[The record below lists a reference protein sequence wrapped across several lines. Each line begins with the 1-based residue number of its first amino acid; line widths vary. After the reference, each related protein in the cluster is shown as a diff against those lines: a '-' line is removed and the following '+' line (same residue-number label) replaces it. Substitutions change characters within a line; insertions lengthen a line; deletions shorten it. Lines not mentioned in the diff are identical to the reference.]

1 MLNINKVRRIVKA
14 QFGLSV
20 PSGNPYITTNGLA
33 IPGNSIT
40 QQNLPGTDY
49 GAEFRNMAKQ
59 IMAPT
64 NKLIDFNAK
73 MGDLFSLKLQNK
85 RNNSRAM
92 TQMDT
97 NETTTPKDTSPS
109 LDQLFQRLGG
119 WNTASQAVDLANNL
133 LFSKQHSKDS
143 AVTTGLN
150 NSWNTGAKIVSM
162 FNPGL
167 GFAMGVGSLVA
178 NTARSLGTGTDQQ
191 TGFDKFGDST
201 IGQLSGIGLI
211 NGALGR
217 KTRDFSADKATIEQV
232 GGSYGGTVRNINE
245 ASEKAGKKYG
255 LFSSGKRKQ
264 ANRFIDKTESQQSA
278 MTNIAENASDLS
290 SIAANMSDLNHMQ
303 YGFNLNGG
311 YDQRYMRA
319 AKFGAKLKRV
329 KRINFHKQGGEIVG
343 AINLDNWQPVITEAV
358 EQFENG
364 GELEWTP
371 VITFKDGGEIQKNR
385 TIEQLIEY
393 AKQQNPRFIQRLS
406 EPVRF
411 IEWEENGKKY
421 NGTHLLGYEFDGNNW
436 YVFPSIQ
443 EINGELKRF
452 TDPFEALDSAKKNNN
467 FLIMSKDEAKLFTES
482 GEDKDGNLY
491 GYKAG
496 WPEFFKFQKGGKT
509 EQEKDSQVTETTQ
522 KNIIPEGALH
532 AHKHH
537 MENADNLTKKG
548 IPVVDNE
555 GEQQAEIEKNEIIFT
570 LEVTKKLE
578 ELYSKYYDYEYS
590 QKEKDEV
597 AIEAGKLL
605 VEEILFNTEDRTSLI
620 EQIQV

>member
-1 MLNINKVRRIVKA
+1 MLNKNINKVRRIAKA
-14 QFGLSV
+14 RFGLSI
-20 PSGNPYITTNGLA
+20 PSGNPYMTTNGLA

-40 QQNLPGTDY
+40 QQNLLGTDY
-49 GAEFRNMAKQ
+49 GAEFRNRAEQ

-64 NKLIDFNAK
+64 NNLIDFNAK
-73 MGDLFSLKLQNK
+73 MGDLFSLKLQND
-85 RNNSRAM
+85 RNTSRAIA
-92 TQMDT
+92 QMNT
-97 NETTTPKDTSPS
+97 NGITTPKSTSPS
-109 LDQLFQRLGG
+109 LQQSFQRLGG
-119 WNTASQAVDLANNL
+119 WNTASQAVDLANSL
-133 LFSKQHSKDS
+133 LFSKQYSEDS
-143 AVTTGLN
+143 AITIGLN
-150 NSWNTGAKIVSM
+150 NLWNTGAKIVSTV
-162 FNPGL
+162 NPL
-167 GFAMGVGSLVA
+167 FGFAMEAGSLVA

-191 TGFDKFGDST
+191 TDFDKFGDST

-211 NGALGR
+211 NGMFGK
-217 KTRDFSADKATIEQV
+217 KTRDFSANKATIEQV

-264 ANRFIDKTESQQSA
+264 ANRFIDRTESQQST
-278 MTNIAENASDLS
+278 MTNIAKDASDLS
-290 SIAANMSDLNHMQ
+290 SIAANMSDLNHIQ

-358 EQFENG
+358 GQFENG

-371 VITFKDGGEIQKNR
+371 VITLQDGGQVEKWDFETWFNSISSEYRAPQYDYQMAFNVLDKELLKNH
-385 TIEQLIEY
+385 
-393 AKQQNPRFIQRLS
+393 AKNPNQFHLPS
-406 EPVRF
+406 VS
-411 IEWEENGKKY
+411 GK
-421 NGTHLLGYEFDGNNW
+421 
-436 YVFPSIQ
+436 
-443 EINGELKRF
+443 
-452 TDPFEALDSAKKNNN
+452 
-467 FLIMSKDEAKLFTES
+467 
-482 GEDKDGNLY
+482 EDKDGRIPFLKLGKRDKN
-491 GYKAG
+491 KEVNM
-496 WPEFFKFQKGGKT
+496 EFTEFYENDRGKDFRNKYDVIYDKDRYYYVPKKFEDGGELPKK
-509 EQEKDSQVTETTQ
+509 ESELEETNQ

-570 LEVTKKLE
+570 LEVTKRLE
-578 ELYSKYYDYEYS
+578 ELYSKYQDYEYS

-605 VEEILFNTEDRTSLI
+605 VEEILFNTDDRTGLI
-620 EQIQV
+620 NTLQKGGKINGIE